1 MFSNFLP
8 IAAFFA
14 GLVSV
19 LSPCILPV
27 IPAVFAYS
35 TEKGKFRPLAI
46 VLGLSI
52 SFTSMGIVTSIFGA
66 KLTPYLGYLNIFA
79 EILLITM
86 GIALLFDL
94 NIFNVFGNFSSL
106 ANPKREELSEGYCLA
121 FLLELSGFHVLVGL
135 VAISPQ
141 WLLFQVRLPMEHQ
154 LLFVYFIGFSIPML
168 FVAYSGK
175 LLLLKNKGGFKTG
188 SQLKTI
194 AGLVILGVGFI
205 WFRRT
210 TSVVSER
217 NLLALPPQAS
227 GSLMN

>member
-1 MFSNFLP
+1 MFSDFLP

-52 SFTSMGIVTSIFGA
+52 SFTSMGIIIAIFGA

-94 NIFNVFGNFSSL
+94 NIFNVFGKLSFL
-106 ANPKREELSEGYCLA
+106 AKPKREGLFGGLLLGLSLGIVWIPCV
-121 FLLELSGFHVLVGL
+121 GKVLGAIL
-135 VAISPQ
+135 TMVAISGEVAYGA
-141 WLLFQVRLPMEHQ
+141 LMLFIYSV
-154 LLFVYFIGFSIPML
+154 GFSIPML
-168 FVAYSGK
+168 FVAYSANFSSSKIRNVSKYGP
-175 LLLLKNKGGFKTG
+175 
-188 SQLKTI
+188 QLKTI
-194 AGLVILGVGFI
+194 AGLIILGVGFYMVYKNH
-205 WFRRT
+205 FGG
-210 TSVVSER
+210 
-217 NLLALPPQAS
+217 L
-227 GSLMN
+227 

>member
-35 TEKGKFRPLAI
+35 TEKGKLRPLAI

-52 SFTSMGIVTSIFGA
+52 SFTCMGVVTSIFGA
-66 KLTPYLGYLNIFA
+66 TFTAYLGYLNIFA

-106 ANPKREELSEGYCLA
+106 ANPKRGGLFGEL
-121 FLLELSGFHVLVGL
+121 LLGLSLGIVWLPCVGSVLGSIL
-135 VAISPQ
+135 TMVAVSGKVAYGA
-141 WLLFQVRLPMEHQ
+141 LMLFI
-154 LLFVYFIGFSIPML
+154 YSIGFSIPML
-168 FVAYSGK
+168 FVADSASFSSSKMRNFSKY
-175 LLLLKNKGGFKTG
+175 GF
-188 SQLKTI
+188 QLKKI
-194 AGLVILGVGFI
+194 AGLIVLVVGFYMVYKNH
-205 WFRRT
+205 F
-210 TSVVSER
+210 
-217 NLLALPPQAS
+217 
-227 GSLMN
+227 GGF

>member
-35 TEKGKFRPLAI
+35 TEKGKLRPLAI

-52 SFTSMGIVTSIFGA
+52 SFTCMGIVTSIFGA
-66 KLTPYLGYLNIFA
+66 TLTAYLGYLNIFA

-106 ANPKREELSEGYCLA
+106 ANPKREGLFGGLLLGLSLGIVWLPCVGSVLGSILTMVA
-121 FLLELSGFHVLVGL
+121 VSGK
-135 VAISPQ
+135 VAYGA
-141 WLLFQVRLPMEHQ
+141 LMLFI
-154 LLFVYFIGFSIPML
+154 YSIGFSIPML
-168 FVAYSGK
+168 FVAYSASFSSSK
-175 LLLLKNKGGFKTG
+175 IQERFKIWFPAKKNCRF
-188 SQLKTI
+188 I
-194 AGLVILGVGFI
+194 ILGVGFYMVYKNH
-205 WFRRT
+205 FGG
-210 TSVVSER
+210 
-217 NLLALPPQAS
+217 L
-227 GSLMN
+227 

>member
-19 LSPCILPV
+19 LSPCILPI

-35 TEKGKFRPLAI
+35 TEKGKLRPLAI

-52 SFTSMGIVTSIFGA
+52 SFTCMGVVTSIFGA
-66 KLTPYLGYLNIFA
+66 TLTAYLGYLNIFA

-106 ANPKREELSEGYCLA
+106 ANPKREGLFGEL
-121 FLLELSGFHVLVGL
+121 LLGLSLGIVWLPCVGSVLGSIL
-135 VAISPQ
+135 TMVA
-141 WLLFQVRLPMEHQ
+141 V
-154 LLFVYFIGFSIPML
+154 
-168 FVAYSGK
+168 SGK
-175 LLLLKNKGGFKTG
+175 VAMGH
-188 SQLKTI
+188 
-194 AGLVILGVGFI
+194 
-205 WFRRT
+205 
-210 TSVVSER
+210 
-217 NLLALPPQAS
+217 
-227 GSLMN
+227 

>member
-106 ANPKREELSEGYCLA
+106 ANPKREGLFGG
-121 FLLELSGFHVLVGL
+121 FLLGLSLGIVWLPCVGKVLGAIL
-135 VAISPQ
+135 TMVAISGSVAYGASM
-141 WLLFQVRLPMEHQ
+141 LFI
-154 LLFVYFIGFSIPML
+154 YSIGFSIPML
-168 FVAYSGK
+168 FVAYSASFSSSK
-175 LLLLKNKGGFKTG
+175 IREVSKYG
-188 SQLKTI
+188 SQLKKI
-194 AGLVILGVGFI
+194 AALIILGVGFYMVYKNH
-205 WFRRT
+205 F
-210 TSVVSER
+210 
-217 NLLALPPQAS
+217 
-227 GSLMN
+227 GGF

>member
-52 SFTSMGIVTSIFGA
+52 SFTSMGIITSIFGA
-66 KLTPYLGYLNIFA
+66 TLTAYLGYLNIFA

-94 NIFNVFGNFSSL
+94 NLFNVFGNFSSL
-106 ANPKREELSEGYCLA
+106 ANNKREGLFGGLLLGLSLGIVWLPCVGSVLGSILTMVA
-121 FLLELSGFHVLVGL
+121 VSGK
-135 VAISPQ
+135 VAYGA
-141 WLLFQVRLPMEHQ
+141 LMLFI
-154 LLFVYFIGFSIPML
+154 YSIGFSIPML
-168 FVAYSGK
+168 FVAYSASYSSSK
-175 LLLLKNKGGFKTG
+175 IQNVSKYGF
-188 SQLKTI
+188 QLKKI
-194 AGLVILGVGFI
+194 AGLIIIGVGFYMVYKNH
-205 WFRRT
+205 F
-210 TSVVSER
+210 
-217 NLLALPPQAS
+217 S
-227 GSLMN
+227 GL